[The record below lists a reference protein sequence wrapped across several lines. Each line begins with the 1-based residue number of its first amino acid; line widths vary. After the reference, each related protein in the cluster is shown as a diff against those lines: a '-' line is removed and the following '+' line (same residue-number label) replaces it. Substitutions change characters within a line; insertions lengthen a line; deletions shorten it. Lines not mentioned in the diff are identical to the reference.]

1 MLLESWKVPEFFV
14 TKRVETV
21 DDAVM
26 LQLPPAPEPEQTLQQ
41 QTVEQ
46 PQSLTTESV
55 PMSSSSAENS
65 LLLQIQALTE
75 QLLAATAVTSSSI
88 GIGTL
93 QPHAETT
100 PNVTPSKV
108 VLCLHFYRGFQ
119 IILVSCLYL
128 NDCFQVNFNWMVGF
142 LHAVTQPSVSLH

>member
-14 TKRVETV
+14 TKRVGTV
-21 DDAVM
+21 DDDVM

-41 QTVEQ
+41 QQPTVEQ

-119 IILVSCLYL
+119 II
-128 NDCFQVNFNWMVGF
+128 
-142 LHAVTQPSVSLH
+142 